1 MNIRQRITLLVVN
14 AFIALAG
21 IGGFSVYLATQSAKD
36 VRAVTEGV
44 VPSAS
49 QSIALMGQ
57 LKDVQIAVQDM
68 VASPDSAAVEQAMK
82 SLAERKAVLQR
93 TLEEQ
98 LANADTQTQQGLVQV
113 AMEGLSNYFQ
123 SIGETAH
130 WKLDGRKELA
140 EATLAGTVAVYLRE
154 QGESLQALQVEK
166 TRRKDEA
173 IADLNSQLEH
183 SKALL
188 AVLTVGGG
196 VSLLA
201 LGLLLYRQTV
211 LPIGAMERKMT
222 AVATTQDFSQR
233 MPVERMDEVG
243 RSMAAFNL
251 MIERIQQSTA
261 LVREKTAEIQA
272 MLHAIPQG
280 ILMIEAG
287 GRIHPE
293 CSDHLKVVLEHGD
306 FAGRDVMQVL
316 FEGTNLGRDALS
328 QVEVAIAACV
338 GEDAMNFE
346 FNAHLLPTEC
356 EKTLAG
362 GAVKVLDLHWAP
374 MVDEASGTVTRL
386 LLCVRDVTELRALA
400 QASDA
405 QAWELK
411 LIGEVLAVPPR
422 KFHELIDG
430 ALELIAQ
437 NRPLIAS
444 GDACE
449 AARAEA
455 MAVMFRNMHTI
466 KGNARTHGLLLLAET
481 VHRVEESYDRI
492 RKGLAVWDARQLER
506 ELDEAHAA
514 VQEYQDV
521 NDLKLGRGG
530 AGGVPGD
537 DGFVMVP
544 AEQVTRLQHL
554 LDHAASSPDFIHEAR
569 SEALRIGTE
578 RIEDALADVLES
590 LPGLAAELGKEVPVA
605 TLHDHGIVLRAH
617 AVPALRNAFVHL
629 YRNALDHGIEPAAQR
644 LAAGMPAAGQI
655 ELQAQLDARALRLV
669 LRDDGRGLALER
681 IRDKGLAAGLLR
693 PDEPVPDSAVANLIF
708 SSGLSTAER
717 VTGISGRGVGM
728 DAVKALIE
736 AEGGTVAVEL
746 DASSRPGAGRAF
758 AVVVTLPASCGV
770 RLYGSSAHMEAA
782 CSI

>member
-14 AFIALAG
+14 ALIALAG
-21 IGGFSVYLATQSAKD
+21 IGGFSVYLATQSARD

-49 QSIALMGQ
+49 RSIALMGQ

-68 VASPDSAAVEQAMK
+68 VASADTAAVEQALLA
-82 SLAERKAVLQR
+82 LAERKAVLQR
-93 TLEEQ
+93 SLEEQ
-98 LANADTQTQQGLVQV
+98 LASADTSAQQGLVQV
-113 AMEGLSNYFQ
+113 AMEGLSSYFQ
-123 SIGETAH
+123 AIEETAR
-130 WKLDGRKELA
+130 WKLAGRKELA

-173 IADLNSQLEH
+173 IDSLNGQLEH

-188 AVLTVGGG
+188 ALLTAGG
-196 VSLLA
+196 VVSLFT

-222 AVATTQDFSQR
+222 AIATTQDFSQR
-233 MPVERMDEVG
+233 MPVARMDEVG

-293 CSDHLKVVLEHGD
+293 YSDHLKVVLEQED

-316 FEGTNLGRDALS
+316 FEGTDLGRDALS

-356 EKTLAG
+356 EKTLPG
-362 GAVKVLDLHWAP
+362 GTVKVLDLHWAP

-400 QASDA
+400 RASDA

-422 KFHELIDG
+422 KFDEFIES
-430 ALELIAQ
+430 ALGFVAQNRELIA
-437 NRPLIAS
+437 R
-444 GDACE
+444 GE
-449 AARAEA
+449 ADEPGRRDTV
-455 MAVMFRNMHTI
+455 AVLFRNMHTI

-492 RKGLAVWDARQLER
+492 RQGLAGWDGRQLAL
-506 ELDEAHAA
+506 ELDQVHAA
-514 VQEYQDV
+514 IQEYQDV

-537 DGFVMVP
+537 DGFVVVP

-554 LDHAASSPDFIHEAR
+554 LDHAAACPDFIHEAR
-569 SEALRIGTE
+569 AEALRIGTE

-605 TLHDHGIVLRAH
+605 TLHDHGIVLRTQ
-617 AVPALRNAFVHL
+617 AVPTLRNAFVHL

-644 LAAGMPAAGQI
+644 LAAGKPAAGQI

-681 IRDKGLAAGLLR
+681 IRDKGIAAGLLR
-693 PDEPVPDSAVANLIF
+693 ADEPVSDVAVANLIF
-708 SSGLSTAER
+708 SSGFSTAER
-717 VTGISGRGVGM
+717 VSGVSGRGVGM
-728 DAVKALIE
+728 EAVKAFIE
-736 AEGGTVAVEL
+736 AEGGTVAIEL
-746 DASSRPGAGRAF
+746 DAPRPGAGRGF
-758 AVVVTLPASCGV
+758 AVVVTLPAGCGV
-770 RLYGSSAHMEAA
+770 RLQGTSAHTEAA

>member
-21 IGGFSVYLATQSAKD
+21 IGGFSVYLATQSARD

-68 VASPDSAAVEQAMK
+68 VASGDPAAVEQAMR

-98 LANADTQTQQGLVQV
+98 LASADTPTQQGLVRV

-123 SIGETAH
+123 SIEETAR
-130 WKLDGRKELA
+130 WKLEGRKELA

-166 TRRKDEA
+166 TRRKDDA
-173 IADLNSQLEH
+173 IADLNGQLEH

-188 AVLTVGGG
+188 AALTAGCG
-196 VSLLA
+196 VSMLA

-280 ILMIEAG
+280 ILMIEVG

-293 CSDHLKVVLEHGD
+293 YSDHLKVVLEQDG

-316 FEGTNLGRDALS
+316 FEGTDLGRDVLS

-356 EKTLAG
+356 EKTLPG
-362 GAVKVLDLHWAP
+362 GAAKVLDLHWAP

-400 QASDA
+400 RASDA

-422 KFHELIDG
+422 KFNEFIES
-430 ALELIAQ
+430 ALGFVAQNRELIA
-437 NRPLIAS
+437 RGEADES
-444 GDACE
+444 GRSDTV
-449 AARAEA
+449 
-455 MAVMFRNMHTI
+455 AVLFRNMHTI

-492 RKGLAVWDARQLER
+492 RQGLACWDGRQLAR
-506 ELDEAHAA
+506 ELDQVHAA
-514 VQEYQDV
+514 IQEYQDV

-537 DGFVMVP
+537 DGVVMVP
-544 AEQVTRLQHL
+544 TEQVTRLQHL
-554 LDHAASSPDFIHEAR
+554 LDHAAACPDFIHEAR
-569 SEALRIGTE
+569 AEALRIGTE
-578 RIEDALADVLES
+578 RIEDVLADVLES

-605 TLHDHGIVLRAH
+605 TLNDHGIVLRVQ

-629 YRNALDHGIEPAAQR
+629 YRNALDHGIEPAVQR
-644 LAAGMPAAGQI
+644 LAAGKPAAGQI

-681 IRDKGLAAGLLR
+681 IRDKGVAAGLLR
-693 PDEPVPDSAVANLIF
+693 ADEPVSDVAVANLIF
-708 SSGLSTAER
+708 SSGFSTAER
-717 VTGISGRGVGM
+717 VTGVSGRGVGM
-728 DAVKALIE
+728 EAVKAFIE
-736 AEGGTVAVEL
+736 AEGGTVAIEL
-746 DASSRPGAGRAF
+746 DVPHPGVGRGF
-758 AVVVTLPASCGV
+758 AVVLTLPAGCGV
-770 RLYGSSAHMEAA
+770 RLHGTSSHLEAA